1 MASSYSEVFFYAVIS
16 YLTYG
21 STVMGEDPLNKWL
34 GPTSAGRRAEKG
46 GAGREYRV
54 CYGS

>member
-1 MASSYSEVFFYAVIS
+1 MASNYSQVFFYAVIS

-21 STVMGEDPLNKWL
+21 STVMGEDPLSEWL
-34 GPTSAGRRAEKG
+34 GPTSVGRRAEKG